1 MSTADP
7 ASTLAAA
14 LPDAAPTDLA
24 SAATTIAYLARGTA
38 FWAGILRAFAQVPML
53 ASGITTERPGLLA
66 ALLAV
71 NVAAMAIGS
80 GHRA

>member
-24 SAATTIAYLARGTA
+24 SAVAVIGHLARGAA
-38 FWAGILRAFAQVPML
+38 FWTGILLAFAQVPML
-53 ASGITTERPGLLA
+53 AAGVTAERPGLLA

-71 NVAAMAIGS
+71 NVAAMAVGS

>member
-24 SAATTIAYLARGTA
+24 SAATMIAHLARGTA
-38 FWAGILRAFAQVPML
+38 FWGGILLAFAQVPML

>member
-14 LPDAAPTDLA
+14 LPAAAPTDLA
-24 SAATTIAYLARGTA
+24 SAAATIGHFARGTA
-38 FWAGILRAFAQVPML
+38 FWAGILLAFAQVPML
-53 ASGITTERPGLLA
+53 ASGITAERPGLLA

-71 NVAAMAIGS
+71 NVAAMAVGS

>member
-24 SAATTIAYLARGTA
+24 SAATMIAHLARGTA
-38 FWAGILRAFAQVPML
+38 FWAGILLAFAQVPML

-80 GHRA
+80 NHRA